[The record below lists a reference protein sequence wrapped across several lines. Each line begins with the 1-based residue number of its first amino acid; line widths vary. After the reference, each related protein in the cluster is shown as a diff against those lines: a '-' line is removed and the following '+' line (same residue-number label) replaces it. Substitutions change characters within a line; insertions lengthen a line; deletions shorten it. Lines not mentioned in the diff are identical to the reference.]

1 MADEVLAKSFELIG
15 TEYDRYRPGFPAAAV
30 DVLCPHPARAALD
43 LGAGTGKFTELL
55 ADRAERVSAV
65 EPSPAMISVL
75 RSKLPDVDA
84 MLGSAE
90 LIPVESGSIDLVT
103 VAQAFHWFDREPA
116 CAEIARVLVSG
127 GALGLIWNHS
137 DPECPWDRAAHRIA
151 HPAVA
156 ASDDTTSSAGEELP
170 GFEFVRRE
178 QIRWVERIRRD
189 AYLKRW
195 STVSTFLVAD
205 DATRAEMSAQIE
217 AVLDADPQ
225 THGRTELDLPVVTD
239 VYLYRSL

>member
-15 TEYDRYRPGFPAAAV
+15 TEYDRYRPGFPRAAL
-30 DVLCPHPARAALD
+30 DVVCPGHVRAALD
-43 LGAGTGKFTELL
+43 LGAGTGKFTALL
-55 ADRAERVSAV
+55 ADRAERVIAV
-65 EPSPAMISVL
+65 EPSAAMISVL
-75 RSKLPDVDA
+75 HSMLPDVEA

-90 LIPVESGSIDLVT
+90 SIPVESASIDLVT

-116 CAEIARVLVSG
+116 CAEIARVLVRG

-137 DPECPWDRAAHRIA
+137 DPECSWDTAAHRIA
-151 HPAVA
+151 HPAVS
-156 ASDDTTSSAGEELP
+156 ASDDTTSSAAEQLP

-178 QIRWVERIRRD
+178 QVRWVERIDRE

-205 DATRAEMSAQIE
+205 DATRSAMSAQIE

-225 THGRTELDLPVVTD
+225 TRGRAEFDLPVVTD
-239 VYLYRSL
+239 VYLYRGL

>member
-30 DVLCPHPARAALD
+30 DVLCPHPVRAALD

-84 MLGSAE
+84 MLGSPE

-225 THGRTELDLPVVTD
+225 THGSTEFDLPVVTD